1 MSTLGST
8 AFWLGLLKIIGIN
21 ILLSGE
27 NAVAIALAARGLPLA
42 QQKKAILLGSG
53 IAVILLTTLTAL
65 AAKLLTISF
74 FQIMG
79 GLLLL
84 WVGVQLLSENH
95 KAEGETKAH
104 GTLLAAVRTIL
115 VADLIMSLDN
125 VIGVAAAAQGNF
137 LLLVLGL
144 AISIPIVIFGS
155 TVVMRLMARWPIII
169 TMGAGL
175 IGWVAGQTIM
185 SDTVFTRLTSTYPL
199 LPELGGALGIV
210 LVLVV
215 GQWLSKR
222 HG

>member
-1 MSTLGST
+1 MSTLGSP